1 MSQSMGAPILLLEDE
16 RSTASL
22 IIQLIAGACIANPV
36 EWLDGGGNAIAYL
49 DRSVAEPALRPVLCV
64 LDLSLPDVSG
74 LEVLKHIRGEPAL
87 ADLPVIVLSGSGED
101 ADIEAAYAVGI
112 DAYLVK
118 PAGVHGLPDVI
129 RELNLNHQLLPRSKH
144 SSA

>member
-1 MSQSMGAPILLLEDE
+1 MSQSLGAPILLLEDE

-22 IIQLIAGACIANPV
+22 IIQLLAGACIANPI
-36 EWLDGGGNAIAYL
+36 EWLDAGGNAIAYL
-49 DRSVAEPALRPVLCV
+49 ERAGGEPALRPVLCV

-74 LEVLKHIRGEPAL
+74 LEVLQHIRGEPAL
-87 ADLPVIVLSGSGED
+87 ADLPVIMLSGSGED
-101 ADIEAAYAVGI
+101 ADIETAYAMGI

-129 RELNLNHQLLPRSKH
+129 RALSLNYQLLPRGNQ